1 MAAQKRQKESS
12 KSHPSDPL
20 KSRSL
25 RDQVAQLAPE
35 VVAAAAARTTTAKP
49 PPPRPLKVPGAD
61 SLSFK
66 DLAGSGGVRPL
77 PGQAR
82 VEHPPAPP
90 PPAAPA
96 RPALPK
102 PRLWVERRP
111 DAVRARAEDVTARW
125 LDDLRSGK
133 VPPRRQID
141 LHRKGAAEARQALDD
156 GVLLARRE
164 SVPCLLVVC
173 GRGMHS
179 GLPGPVLPDVV
190 IERLSEELS
199 EHVLAFCTAPRKWG
213 GDGALL
219 VMLRPPAKKE

>member
-1 MAAQKRQKESS
+1 MAAQKRPQESS
-12 KSHPSDPL
+12 KSPPPGSL
-20 KSRSL
+20 KQSL

-49 PPPRPLKVPGAD
+49 PPPKPIRVPGAD
-61 SLSFK
+61 ALSFK

-90 PPAAPA
+90 AAP
-96 RPALPK
+96 PKPVLPK

-111 DAVRARAEDVTARW
+111 DAVRARAEDVTPRW

-133 VPPRRQID
+133 VPPRRQLD

-219 VMLRPPAKKE
+219 VMLRPAAKKE